1 MDKRKHRHVRHRPRR
16 GRSAADFFG
25 GRSTRP
31 YVETSCENDKNEN
44 NTNDQTTKTP
54 TREELLKELDI
65 LNLSSNT
72 VSIVILATFLNFYY
86 IQSLKAQTLDELYGT
101 NFSENFVDTEDFPK
115 IINTIFLYTTGV
127 FLILNY
133 TLLQEIKCN
142 HIDDLDNKEVLVAY
156 RSFLASVFTM
166 LAVTVS
172 RNNLEL

>member
-1 MDKRKHRHVRHRPRR
+1 MDKRKHRHVRRRPRR

-25 GRSTRP
+25 GRSAKHYEQVT
-31 YVETSCENDKNEN
+31 YNYSKEETK
-44 NTNDQTTKTP
+44 TKTP

-72 VSIVILATFLNFYY
+72 VSIVIIATFLNFYY

-101 NFSENFVDTEDFPK
+101 NFSEDFVDTEDFPK

-156 RSFLASVFTM
+156 RSFLASIFTM
-166 LAVTVS
+166 LAVTTS